1 MEQNQRTDSPR
12 RIIPN
17 VLAMSSARF
26 LDVFTHRNELCM
38 PKWQALKTQALK
50 NERRN
55 DAKCTKG
62 TPMMRKPYEH
72 VANRIIGG
80 PSLYFATPRR
90 GTPMMRK

>member
-1 MEQNQRTDSPR
+1 
-12 RIIPN
+12 
-17 VLAMSSARF
+17 
-26 LDVFTHRNELCM
+26 M

-55 DAKCTKG
+55 DAKCMKGTPMMRKVHEYVADHIIGEPPKDFAEARRG

-72 VANRIIGG
+72 VAKGIIGG